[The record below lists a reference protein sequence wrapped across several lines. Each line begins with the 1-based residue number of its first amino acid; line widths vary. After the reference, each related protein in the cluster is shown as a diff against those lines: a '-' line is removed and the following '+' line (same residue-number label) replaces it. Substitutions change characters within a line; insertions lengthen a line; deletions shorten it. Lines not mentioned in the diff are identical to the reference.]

1 MEPRAATGTHRH
13 RGCWTFG
20 TSEAD
25 PGIVTFTSTEAAVSD
40 GRLSAELQDALTT
53 YRAGSMTPTP
63 LAEVLGIGLNT
74 AKSRLR
80 LLREH
85 GLNGEEVT
93 A

>member
-1 MEPRAATGTHRH
+1 
-13 RGCWTFG
+13 
-20 TSEAD
+20 
-25 PGIVTFTSTEAAVSD
+25 
-40 GRLSAELQDALTT
+40 
-53 YRAGSMTPTP
+53 MTPTP